1 MNTEKATHYRIAC
14 QLCGVIFDSCY
25 TELKTAQAVKAQL
38 DLTGEA
44 EAGAIAHAA
53 RFLVIGTVDKFGT
66 LTAIQIAVKVGSN
79 TNTNN

>member
-25 TELKTAQAVKAQL
+25 TELKTAQEVKAQL

-44 EAGAIAHAA
+44 EAGAITHAA
-53 RFLVIGTVDKFGT
+53 RFLFICTVEQDGT
-66 LTAIQIAVKVGSN
+66 LTAV
-79 TNTNN
+79 